1 MINFV
6 LKRLN
11 QGGTMDKISK
21 AADFIAQLRF
31 ALKQEPDIPEDIRPE
46 DPLSGYAV
54 QEGLVK
60 RLLSKNAGH
69 IAGYKVACTNK
80 LAQELLGV
88 DGPFYGRLLSHLVYR
103 SPANLNP
110 GDFSM
115 RCIEAEFAF
124 EMAED
129 LTRENA
135 PYDVDRVAAAVSAL
149 VPAIEIVD
157 TRYKD
162 WTTVSVPSLIADNG
176 CNGAWVMG
184 DPCTDWQHFD
194 LKTHQVD
201 LSVNGEPKLRG
212 FGSDVLGHPLNS
224 LTWLANAL
232 CEHGKFLKAGDLI
245 STGVCTN
252 IYLAEPGDEL
262 FADFGELGTVSIT
275 FSGNS

>member
-1 MINFV
+1 ME
-6 LKRLN
+6 
-11 QGGTMDKISK
+11 KISS
-21 AADFIAQLRF
+21 AAKFIAQLRF
-31 ALKQEPDIPEDIRPE
+31 ALKQEPDITDDIRPA

-54 QEGLVK
+54 QEELVK
-60 RLLSKNAGH
+60 RLLSKNAGQ

-88 DGPFYGRLLSHLVYR
+88 DTPFYGRLLSYLIHR
-103 SPANLNP
+103 SPAHLNP

-129 LTRENA
+129 LPRENA

-149 VPAIEIVD
+149 LPAIEIVD
-157 TRYKD
+157 TRYTD
-162 WTTVSVPSLIADNG
+162 WTKVSAPSLIADNG

-184 DPCTDWQHFD
+184 DPCRQWQQFD
-194 LKTHQVD
+194 LKTHRVD
-201 LSVNGEPKLRG
+201 LMVNGQPKLRG
-212 FGSDVLGHPLNS
+212 FGSEVLGHPLNS

-262 FADFGELGTVSIT
+262 VANFGNLGKVSLT
-275 FSGNS
+275 FSRAA